1 MQKKVFKYDFLL
13 LLIIYKQN
21 KIIYAKAYN
30 MKSNFFIF
38 NYKMNFRIKGTRII
52 VTI

>member
-21 KIIYAKAYN
+21 KIIYAKAF
-30 MKSNFFIF
+30 K
-38 NYKMNFRIKGTRII
+38 YKMNFR
-52 VTI
+52 